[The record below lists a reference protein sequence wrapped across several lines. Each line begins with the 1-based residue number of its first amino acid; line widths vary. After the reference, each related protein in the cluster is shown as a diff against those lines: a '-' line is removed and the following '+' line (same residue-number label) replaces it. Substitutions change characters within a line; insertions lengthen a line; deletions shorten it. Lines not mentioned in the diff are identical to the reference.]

1 MSAPPI
7 RIESKAW
14 TDHRYAALAL
24 RLGLASPRFAL
35 VLVAD
40 LWCWQTEHY
49 TDEQPTYSVPRAVIE
64 GALGNLQ
71 GPEFLVAAD
80 LAVIEPDGRYRIR
93 GGRDDK
99 GASRIDWLWR
109 EREQRKSA
117 GRASAD
123 RRKQAGDP
131 RGKHGTFG
139 DLPIAPPTGD
149 QRATNDAPTGDQR
162 QPNGAPSSL
171 VSGLCSPEISDS
183 LSSPAREEARPAPAP
198 AYAPTARHVAL
209 AVELLN
215 AARLEFDPTARAVA
229 TDPAFEHGLA
239 GHLRPLPEADR
250 EPAIRHGV
258 AAIAEAVRVGDE
270 TIGALRPGEL
280 AGPRS
285 WAKWQAAPLKRVARG
300 RDGPAGRTS
309 TAKPLR
315 GAAAAFANLDPEEP

>member
-1 MSAPPI
+1 VSAPPI

-99 GASRIDWLWR
+99 GVSRIDWLWR

-123 RRKQAGDP
+123 RRKLAGDP

-139 DLPIAPPTGD
+139 DLTGAPPTSD
-149 QRATNDAPTGDQR
+149 QRATNGAPTSDQR
-162 QPNGAPSSL
+162 QPNGAPSSP
-171 VSGLCSPEISDS
+171 VSGLRSPEIPDS
-183 LSSPAREEARPAPAP
+183 LSGPAREP
-198 AYAPTARHVAL
+198 AYAPTARYVTL
-209 AVELLN
+209 AVDLLN
-215 AARLEFDPTARAVA
+215 AARLEIDPTAQPIDADQGDEMA
-229 TDPAFEHGLA
+229 AA
-239 GHLRPLPEADR
+239 GHLRAIHEDKREA
-250 EPAIRHGV
+250 AIRHGV
-258 AAIAEAVRVGDE
+258 AAIAASVKAGRDTVA
-270 TIGALRPGEL
+270 ALRPGEL
-280 AGPRS
+280 FGPRS
-285 WAKWQAAPLKRVARG
+285 WRKWQAAPTEFTPRG
-300 RDGPAGRTS
+300 RDGPSGKPRALGQAHVS
-309 TAKPLR
+309 PTAVHVDGDQAL
-315 GAAAAFANLDPEEP
+315 